1 MEGGHSSRCTE
12 SIGLVKRGEEESF
25 FIVYV
30 VVVDEGWTLPPPPLP
45 NLTTPLFDLLLH
57 FVFRR

>member
-12 SIGLVKRGEEESF
+12 SIGLVKRDEEERI

-30 VVVDEGWTLPPPPLP
+30 VVVDEG
-45 NLTTPLFDLLLH
+45 
-57 FVFRR
+57 